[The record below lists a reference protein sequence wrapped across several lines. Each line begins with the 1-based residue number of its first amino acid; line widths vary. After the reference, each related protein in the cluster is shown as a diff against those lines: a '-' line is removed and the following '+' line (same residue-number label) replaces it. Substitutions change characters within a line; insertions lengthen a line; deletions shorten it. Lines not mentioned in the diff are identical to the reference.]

1 MTQPSTIRL
10 KRPADPL
17 AHEIAAIRPSK
28 QRRWKI
34 PPSIG
39 EDGET
44 SVRPAVAASAADL
57 KLTEIIGRLETL
69 AAEAAGLV
77 R

>member
-1 MTQPSTIRL
+1 MSNMIRL

-17 AHEIAAIRPSK
+17 KPEIDAIRPSK

-34 PPSIG
+34 TPSTG

-44 SVRPAVAASAADL
+44 SVRPAVAARGHEDALSH
-57 KLTEIIGRLETL
+57 IIVRLEAL
-69 AAEAAGLV
+69 AVEAAGLV
-77 R
+77 RS